1 MRQTVRYPHSGCI
14 RNHERSVDADSS
26 MLRRLSLHP
35 SQDVVRMGEAIESR
49 QMQRAAVPI
58 EGCNAAGLALP
69 TEVNSQEAQKP
80 LF

>member
-1 MRQTVRYPHSGCI
+1 
-14 RNHERSVDADSS
+14 
-26 MLRRLSLHP
+26 
-35 SQDVVRMGEAIESR
+35 MGEAIESR

-69 TEVNSQEAQKP
+69 TEVNSQEAQNP